1 MILVFVAYGWFAYFC
16 LIAYIDYQKEITG
29 LNQFLTPVNELPLP
43 AITVCSKEIFKNVS
57 EETTADMILQTMPKH
72 FFTREDLFHESFVVE
87 KWNPHEI
94 FSSPLGI
101 CTSITA
107 WMNATSGSFS
117 PFWISLQAGKKYKV
131 GLLFISNPYN
141 CLLIFIRS
149 KSLLSFLRFFYM
161 NLVLNTGFNTTLS
174 HQSEMCCTL
183 IPIQTMAFMES
194 REH

>member
-16 LIAYIDYQKEITG
+16 LTAYIDYQKEITG

-72 FFTREDLFHESFVVE
+72 FFTREDLFHESFVLDLE

-101 CTSITA
+101 CTSIRA
-107 WMNATSGSFS
+107 WMNSTSGSFS

-131 GLLFISNPYN
+131 DLSFISYN
-141 CLLIFIRS
+141 YQLFLIRS

-194 REH
+194 RER